1 MSNNRNLVDQCTEH
15 IFQVKIPLPFPLRWV
30 NAYLIKGDSGFTV
43 IDPGIHTP
51 DAVTSWHEALKLK
64 GIDFSDIEQIVLTHH
79 HPDHYGLAGWL
90 QQETGAKVWM
100 SEAGKRQVD
109 YLWGDYR
116 RGTVDLH
123 ALFTLHGMDSHVGD
137 TLIEHMESFIDLVS
151 PQPEVSFI
159 HVKEQ
164 LLLGNQYYQPIHTP
178 GHAYGHLMF
187 YHEENGIV
195 FCGDHVLPQITP
207 NIGLMPGLD
216 DNPLHSFLDSLQVI
230 SSLHVTEAYPG
241 HRDPFSSFA
250 ERCQEIIA
258 HHHDRLERLVA
269 MIDEPRSAY
278 ELCLKFFGNKLSIH
292 QLRFAMAETLAH
304 LAYLRE
310 AGRLVEVL
318 RGNVVYYRLAGNQL

>member
-1 MSNNRNLVDQCTEH
+1 MMTYNRNLVDQRSEH
-15 IFQVKIPLPFPLRWV
+15 IFQVKVPLPFPLRWV
-30 NAYLIKGDSGFTV
+30 NAYVMKGDSGYTV

-51 DAVTSWHEALKLK
+51 DAEASWHEALRLI
-64 GIDFSDIEQIVLTHH
+64 GILFSDIERIVLTHH

-90 QQETGAKVWM
+90 QQETGAEVWM

-109 YLWGDYR
+109 YLWGTYR
-116 RGTVDLH
+116 RGTMDLH
-123 ALFTLHGMDSHVGD
+123 ALFKLHGMDPQVGD
-137 TLIEHMESFIDLVS
+137 SLIEHMEDFIEFVS

-159 HVKEQ
+159 AVNERFI
-164 LLLGNQYYQPIHTP
+164 LGDQYYQPIHTP

-187 YHEENGIV
+187 YQEESGVV

-216 DNPLHSFLDSLQVI
+216 DNPLYSFLNSLQVI
-230 SSLHVTEAYPG
+230 SSLHVTQAYPG
-241 HRDPFSSFA
+241 HRDPFTSFA

-258 HHHDRLERLVA
+258 HHYDRLERLVA
-269 MIDEPRSAY
+269 MVDEPRSAF
-278 ELCLKFFGNKLSIH
+278 ELCLKFFGTKLSIH

-310 AGRLVEVL
+310 AGRLVELL
-318 RGNVVYYRLAGNQL
+318 RGNIVYYQRTE